1 MVSFYALSA
10 AKPLNDRLG
19 IYGDSARTDAGWHT
33 GTVTRS
39 RLSTRLITR
48 SSANSA
54 AGPSKAMGMPIGNS
68 AAGPAM
74 TSIESEGNAMM
85 SKSDRKEI
93 ERMRMDGY
101 GPTRIAR
108 ELGLSVNTV
117 KSHIRRHPS
126 LRNAVYCLQCGRAVS
141 QTPGRRKK
149 KFCSNTCRSQYWNH
163 QYRKGGRDG
172 KSK

>member
-1 MVSFYALSA
+1 
-10 AKPLNDRLG
+10 
-19 IYGDSARTDAGWHT
+19 
-33 GTVTRS
+33 
-39 RLSTRLITR
+39 
-48 SSANSA
+48 
-54 AGPSKAMGMPIGNS
+54 MPIGNS
-68 AAGPAM
+68 AADPVM
-74 TSIESEGNAMM
+74 TVIESEGNAMM
-85 SKSDRKEI
+85 SKADRKEI

-117 KSHIRRHPS
+117 KSHIRRNPS

-172 KSK
+172 KSR